1 MRLTTR
7 LILPVILAVT
17 ACGTLNP
24 PTPTA
29 TPMPTLTVTLAPSA
43 TETETAVPTT
53 TPTITLTPTVTETP
67 TLTATPTVTPTATLT
82 PVPSSTPG
90 ATVRFTYDNWEMM
103 QAPARIVDALQ
114 SPMIA
119 YVNQNDKTTVGGTPL
134 PANDIETLYYTTTG
148 GAKTAIMTM
157 SSETGNQVYPSPRGN
172 AFAYFRSGASDGTTG
187 LYVVDLQIGISGRL
201 LPISS
206 MVQRGFVSPPS
217 WSPDGKKLVVTL
229 ATAYDLDIYI
239 VGSDG
244 SNPLDMTPTGSYD
257 FWPTWSPD
265 GSHIAFVSDRDTCPS
280 WIPGDPGTC
289 NGTSAL
295 PPTGGQLYL
304 LDVASEKI
312 TKLSDQQ
319 LSEAP
324 KWINSR
330 QIAYSSGD
338 PILGDTRHRLF
349 TIDITN
355 GHEMEL
361 KAASGADDDFK
372 LAPAWSPDGKM
383 VLYQAASTS
392 AELVMMSA
400 DGRII
405 GRTGDF
411 NFARYGVKAA
421 WSPDSKKVAIGG
433 VDGQCPYGV
442 LVLGSDFSTIA
453 HGSPPPN
460 MCDPGWSP
468 DGRLLAFTGV
478 SSRGLGAAD
487 GRVDV
492 YVANSSGFGASNLT
506 STLRGTI
513 MLLGW
518 VGGS

>member
-1 MRLTTR
+1 MRLYTR
-7 LILPVILAVT
+7 LILFLILAVT

-29 TPMPTLTVTLAPSA
+29 TPVPTLTETPVPTA
-43 TETETAVPTT
+43 TETDTAVPTET
-53 TPTITLTPTVTETP
+53 PTTTLTPTLTETPTITVTPSITPTETLTPT
-67 TLTATPTVTPTATLT
+67 
-82 PVPSSTPG
+82 PSSTPG
-90 ATVRFTYDNWEMM
+90 ATVRFTYDNWEMIK
-103 QAPARIVDALQ
+103 APTNIIDALK
-114 SPMIA
+114 SPMVA

-134 PANDIETLYYTTTG
+134 PANDIETLYYTTPAG
-148 GAKTAIMTM
+148 SKTAIMTM
-157 SSETGNQVYPSPRGN
+157 NSQTGNQVYLSPTGN
-172 AFAYFRSGASDGTTG
+172 ALAYFRSGTSDGTTG
-187 LYVVDLQIGISGRL
+187 LYVVDLNIGISGRL

-206 MVQRGFVSPPS
+206 MVQRGLVSTPT
-217 WSPDGKKLVVTL
+217 WSPDGKKLAIALT
-229 ATAYDLDIYI
+229 TAYDLDIFV
-239 VGSDG
+239 VGTDG
-244 SNPLDMTPTGSYD
+244 SNPRNVTNQGSYD

-265 GSHIAFVSDRDTCPS
+265 GSSIAFVSDRDTCPS
-280 WIPGDPGTC
+280 WIPGDAGTC
-289 NGTSAL
+289 DGTGA
-295 PPTGGQLYL
+295 PPPVGGKLYV
-304 LDVASEKI
+304 LDVASSKI
-312 TKLSDQQ
+312 TKLSDQI
-319 LSEAP
+319 LSEPP
-324 KWINSR
+324 KWINGR

-355 GHEMEL
+355 GHELEL
-361 KAASGADDDFK
+361 KSASGADDAFK

-383 VLYQAASTS
+383 ALYQAAGTST
-392 AELVMMSA
+392 ELVMMSA

-421 WSPDSKKVAIGG
+421 WSPDNKKVAIGG

-460 MCDPGWSP
+460 MCDPMWSP
-468 DGRLLAFTGV
+468 SGNLLAFTGV
-478 SSRGLGAAD
+478 SSRGIGAAD

-506 STLRGTI
+506 GSLRGTI